1 MNVVGVDYS
10 RLAQAQYQTAVSG
23 VHGLGRH
30 VARVVDWLVTDAGVS
45 LDSVHV
51 MGYSLGAHIA
61 GAVGEH
67 VSVGQMGRIT
77 GEFSDTPV
85 AISETISG
93 GSYT

>member
-10 RLAQAQYQTAVSG
+10 RLAQAQYQAAVSG

-77 GEFSDTPV
+77 GEFSDT
-85 AISETISG
+85 SETING